1 MNISLPDS
9 LKTWVD
15 QQVASRGYSTAS
27 EFVREFVGREGSG
40 LKSLALRTVA
50 ERVRSGDGAA
60 GEPIAAGASLRDA
73 LAAMTARHTDRLPV
87 IDDSGRPAGII
98 TLADLVR

>member
-1 MNISLPDS
+1 VIAIME
-9 LKTWVD
+9 
-15 QQVASRGYSTAS
+15 RGRLAQSGAPLDIVERPAS

-50 ERVRSGDGAA
+50 ERVRPGDGAA

-73 LAAMTARHTDRLPV
+73 LAAMTARRTDTLPV
-87 IDDSGRPAGII
+87 INDAGQPAGVI